1 MDWATGRYRIIFIET
16 IISVSHVWFWKLNRE
31 RNCIES
37 SITSSSSVCSTISMS
52 TSTTQTT
59 KLLSVNTPRKRLL
72 KTKGSESPKMV
83 ANEEAFD
90 ENSLAEA
97 NSKEQYKE
105 MKRKLRL
112 LVYENEI
119 FQQTLKSTQRKLL
132 KASRDKNVLLDRL
145 IEYERVELSSSD
157 DELTESSDEG
167 DTMKPEPK
175 KRKDPPANN
184 SSSGTSKQSNS
195 PQRTTPNPA
204 KKRKPSTPKAS
215 KSTPMPLQTNESHSN
230 SALSTAENSKTM
242 AEPKS
247 GNNFSQHSL
256 ATDMFNDTFSVK
268 SESNSMYDI
277 DTSPNNV
284 AEDMISVDS
293 IRK

>member
-1 MDWATGRYRIIFIET
+1 M
-16 IISVSHVWFWKLNRE
+16 
-31 RNCIES
+31 
-37 SITSSSSVCSTISMS
+37 
-52 TSTTQTT
+52 
-59 KLLSVNTPRKRLL
+59 
-72 KTKGSESPKMV
+72 GSESPKTV
-83 ANEEAFD
+83 TNEETFD

-97 NSKEQYKE
+97 NAKEQYKE

-119 FQQTLKSTQRKLL
+119 FQQTLKTTQRKLL
-132 KASRDKNVLLDRL
+132 RASRDKNALLDRL
-145 IEYERVELSSSD
+145 IKYEMVDLSSSD

-167 DTMKPEPK
+167 DSIKPEPNK

-184 SSSGTSKQSNS
+184 SSGGTSKQSIS

-215 KSTPMPLQTNESHSN
+215 KSAPMPLQSNEPHSN
-230 SALSTAENSKTM
+230 SVLSTAESSKKM
-242 AEPKS
+242 GEPKS
-247 GNNFSQHSL
+247 GNNFGQHSL
-256 ATDMFNDTFSVK
+256 KTEMFNDTFSVK

-277 DTSPNNV
+277 DTSPNNT

-293 IRK
+293 IGK

>member
-1 MDWATGRYRIIFIET
+1 M
-16 IISVSHVWFWKLNRE
+16 
-31 RNCIES
+31 
-37 SITSSSSVCSTISMS
+37 
-52 TSTTQTT
+52 
-59 KLLSVNTPRKRLL
+59 
-72 KTKGSESPKMV
+72 GSESPKMV
-83 ANEEAFD
+83 ANEETFD

-119 FQQTLKSTQRKLL
+119 FQQTLKTTQRKLL

-145 IEYERVELSSSD
+145 IMYEMVDLSSSD

-167 DTMKPEPK
+167 DSTKPEPK

-184 SSSGTSKQSNS
+184 NTSSGTSKQSIS
-195 PQRTTPNPA
+195 PQRTNPNPA

-215 KSTPMPLQTNESHSN
+215 KSAPMPLQSNESHPN
-230 SALSTAENSKTM
+230 NVLSTAESSKSM

-247 GNNFSQHSL
+247 GNSFSQHSL
-256 ATDMFNDTFSVK
+256 ATDMFNDTFSAK

-277 DTSPNNV
+277 DTSPNNI
-284 AEDMISVDS
+284 AEDMINVDS
-293 IRK
+293 IGK